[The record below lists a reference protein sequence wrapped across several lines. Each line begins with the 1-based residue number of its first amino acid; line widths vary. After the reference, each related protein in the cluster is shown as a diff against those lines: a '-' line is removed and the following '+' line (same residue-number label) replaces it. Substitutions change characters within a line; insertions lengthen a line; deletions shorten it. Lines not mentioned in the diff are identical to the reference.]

1 MNSIVDLVPI
11 LKETL
16 ENNKNFIM
24 PVRGTSM
31 LPFIYETN
39 HVILANPTNLK
50 KNDIIFYQR
59 NDGNYVLHRIYQIK
73 KEHYV
78 LLGDNQ
84 INKEEPIYYKQIIGK
99 VIAIKR
105 KNKTDY
111 LNSFSYKLY
120 LFFWHS
126 LLIRKIFFPLTRR
139 IKNV

>member
-1 MNSIVDLVPI
+1 MNNIEDLVPI

-16 ENNKNFIM
+16 NNNKNFIM

-39 HVILANPTNLK
+39 YVILSNPINLK

-59 NDGNYVLHRIYQIK
+59 DNGNFVLHRIYQVK
-73 KEHYV
+73 KDYFV

-84 INKEEPIYYKQIIGK
+84 IIKEEPIYSKQIIGK

-105 KNKTDY
+105 KKKTDY

-126 LLIRKIFFPLTRR
+126 LLIRRIFFPLTRR